1 MGANGDKHHASI
13 YKSCIAP
20 GRHPV
25 EDLYGAMVSLICS
38 GASLQ
43 WFKNEFLSED
53 FERIN
58 EEASKRRNKIKDVFF
73 YPYLAGAGYP
83 IWNTN
88 AKGAFVGLTL
98 EHDRYDLQ
106 GQLWKGLLLE

>member
-1 MGANGDKHHASI
+1 MGAMGISTTPLFT
-13 YKSCIAP
+13 KSCIAP

-58 EEASKRRNKIKDVFF
+58 EEASKRRNKINGKCSQNQCIDALFSPSSSF
-73 YPYLAGAGYP
+73 PYPSP
-83 IWNTN
+83 PSTKNT
-88 AKGAFVGLTL
+88 
-98 EHDRYDLQ
+98 
-106 GQLWKGLLLE
+106 